1 MTDTYNIIRY
11 VTKLSF
17 YIKILFYVINIPWHG
32 GGDQGPPPTN
42 EKVGKGGSGEKIK
55 GVDGKHES
63 GSENKEGGV
72 AEKFKYWSIL
82 EKIVPF
88 SPKRYHFLEK
98 VYHFPEKGY
107 PSLVKGYPD
116 RKSKN

>member
-1 MTDTYNIIRY
+1 MVITII
-11 VTKLSF
+11 TKVFKL
-17 YIKILFYVINIPWHG
+17 VITIPWHG
-32 GGDQGPPPTN
+32 GDWGDQGPPPTN
-42 EKVGKGGSGEKIK
+42 EKVGKGGGQGKKIK